1 MKYVI
6 VAENF
11 PEKSAEKLKKYGKVV
26 RTHANKK
33 LLRGL
38 DTHTDILVHPL
49 PNGEIIVDRDNL
61 EYYKNNFPDKKIL
74 PSASIL
80 SKKYPKDIP
89 LNAFSF
95 KNYFIHNLKFTDK
108 ILLDYYKNS
117 GYQMVDIKQGY
128 AKCSC
133 LVTDDFIITSD
144 GGIYESL
151 KDFIPTYKINHG
163 EIKLEN
169 FNYGFIG
176 GASGVLGKKIFF
188 TGDLSHHSS
197 HEEILK
203 IIKKYDYEI
212 EILSKDPIEDFGSIF
227 FIKWFKLL
235 LGSFFIVP

>member
-6 VAENF
+6 LAENF
-11 PEKSAEKLKKYGKVV
+11 PEESAEKLKAYGEVV
-26 RTHANKK
+26 RTRSNKN
-33 LLRGL
+33 LLKGL

-49 PNGEIIVDRDNL
+49 PNGDLVVDRDNL
-61 EYYKNNFPDKKIL
+61 KYYKKIL
-74 PSASIL
+74 PDKNLIPSHSSL
-80 SKKYPKDIP
+80 SKEYPKDIP

-108 ILLDYYKNS
+108 LLLDYYKNS
-117 GYQMVDIKQGY
+117 GYELIDIKQGY

-133 LVTDDFIITSD
+133 LVTEDFIITSD

-151 KDFIPTYKINHG
+151 KDFIPIYKINHG
-163 EIKLEN
+163 EIKLQN

-188 TGDLSHHSS
+188 TGDFSHHSS

-212 EILSKDPIEDFGSIF
+212 EILSKDLIEDFGSIY
-227 FIKWFKLL
+227 FI
-235 LGSFFIVP
+235 

>member
-11 PEKSAEKLKKYGKVV
+11 PEDSAEKLKKYGEVV
-26 RTHANKK
+26 RTRANKN
-33 LLRGL
+33 LLKGL

-49 PNGEIIVDRDNL
+49 SKGEFVVDRDNF
-61 EYYKNNFPDKKIL
+61 EYYKKFFPDKKVI
-74 PSASIL
+74 PSHSSL
-80 SKKYPKDIP
+80 SKKYPKDVP
-89 LNAFSF
+89 LNAFTF

-108 ILLDYYKNS
+108 VLLDYYKNS
-117 GYQMVDIKQGY
+117 AYELINIKQGY
-128 AKCSC
+128 TKCSS
-133 LVTDDFIITSD
+133 LVTNDFIITSD

-151 KDFIPTYKINHG
+151 RDLIPIYKIKHG
-163 EIKLEN
+163 EIRLQN

-188 TGDLSHHSS
+188 TGDFSHHSS

-212 EILSKDPIEDFGSIF
+212 EILSKDPIEDYGSIF
-227 FIKWFKLL
+227 FI
-235 LGSFFIVP
+235 G

>member
-11 PEKSAEKLKKYGKVV
+11 PEDSAEKLKAYGEVV
-26 RTHANKK
+26 RTRANKN

-38 DTHTDILVHPL
+38 DTHPDILLHPL
-49 PNGEIIVDRDNL
+49 PSGELVVDRDNL
-61 EYYKNNFPDKKIL
+61 EYYKKIFPDKKIL
-74 PSASIL
+74 PSHSKL
-80 SKKYPKDIP
+80 SKKYPKDVP
-89 LNAFSF
+89 LNAFTF
-95 KNYFIHNLKFTDK
+95 KNYFIHNLKYTDK
-108 ILLDYYKNS
+108 VLLDYYKNS
-117 GYQMVDIKQGY
+117 GYEMKNIKQGY
-128 AKCSC
+128 AKCSS
-133 LVTDDFIITSD
+133 LVTEDFIITSD

-151 KDFIPTYKINHG
+151 RDFIPIYKIKHG
-163 EIKLEN
+163 EIRLQN

-212 EILSKDPIEDFGSIF
+212 EILSKDLIEDFGSIY
-227 FIKWFKLL
+227 FI
-235 LGSFFIVP
+235 

>member
-11 PEKSAEKLKKYGKVV
+11 PEKSLKILKEYGKIT
-26 RTHANKK
+26 RTKSNKNLMK
-33 LLRGL
+33 GL

-49 PNGEIIVDRDNL
+49 PSGELVVDRDNL
-61 EYYKNNFPDKKIL
+61 EYYKKIL
-74 PSASIL
+74 PDKNIIPSHSIL
-80 SKKYPKDIP
+80 SKDYPKDVP

-108 ILLDYYKNS
+108 VLLDYYKNS
-117 GYQMVDIKQGY
+117 GYEMIDIKQGY
-128 AKCSC
+128 TKCSC
-133 LVTDDFIITSD
+133 LVTEDFIITSD

-151 KDFIPTYKINHG
+151 KDFIPIYKIKHG
-163 EIKLEN
+163 EIRLQN

-203 IIKKYDYEI
+203 IIKKYNYEI
-212 EILSKDPIEDFGSIF
+212 EILSKDLIEDFGSIY
-227 FIKWFKLL
+227 FI
-235 LGSFFIVP
+235 